1 MHDPRFE
8 KFKFPLFL
16 TLILYGDRNMKNLSV
31 VLIIL
36 GLFLSGCSFGSISHG
51 SEISEQQLTDIKP
64 GVTTK
69 KDVYRTFGEPT
80 KTVEEGTIFFYSWT
94 RGGQSSFL
102 GMGSTE
108 TDTKSLMIEFDNEGV
123 VKEHRITRGSP
134 VGAN

>member
-1 MHDPRFE
+1 MKKPCI
-8 KFKFPLFL
+8 FL
-16 TLILYGDRNMKNLSV
+16 TILSML
-31 VLIIL
+31 L
-36 GLFLSGCSFGSISHG
+36 GGCSFGSISHG

-69 KDVYRTFGEPT
+69 KEVYRTFGEPT
-80 KTVEEGTIFFYSWT
+80 KTVEGGTIFFYSWT